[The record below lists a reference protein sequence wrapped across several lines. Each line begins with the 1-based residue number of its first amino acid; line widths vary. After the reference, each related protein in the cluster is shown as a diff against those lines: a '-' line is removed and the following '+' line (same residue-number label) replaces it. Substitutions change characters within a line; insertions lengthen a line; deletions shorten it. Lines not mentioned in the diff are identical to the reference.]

1 MTNRFLAVAGLFMA
15 TGVAGAEE
23 PQVTPYR
30 STVSNPAVLPVPGMP
45 EIELGGMHSAGGSE
59 QQRDPVPFLAKYA
72 FNSDWGVMVG
82 ADLLCPRHFVGGR
95 HRSERLWRHP
105 AAVKNSGK
113 F

>member
-30 STVSNPAVLPVPGMP
+30 PTVSNPAVLPVPGMP

-59 QQRDPVPFLAKYA
+59 QQRDSVPFLAKYA

-82 ADLLCPRHFVGGR
+82 ADLYARAISLEDGIEANGFGDTLLR
-95 HRSERLWRHP
+95 
-105 AAVKNSGK
+105 
-113 F
+113 